1 MNKFKIL
8 LNTYPVAYQKMGGG
22 EKQLEQY
29 FNFLKKK
36 KIFVKKFDQWS
47 KTDKLENYDIVHF
60 FSVIPGGSITFLQ
73 YAKNLNKKIVI
84 SPNIWLEDN
93 KHEEFN
99 QIKYI
104 LHLADKIIV
113 NSNLE
118 KLKISKIF
126 EIPLIKF
133 EVIYNCVDNTF
144 LKKKEKIK
152 SFSKMYNIKK
162 PYILS
167 VGNIEKRK
175 NQNAILKVLN
185 KFKKLNYVNIGN
197 TRDEKY
203 LKEFM
208 GKKNKFYNIKYIKN
222 KKILRSAY
230 EESELFILPSECE
243 TPSIS
248 ALEAGAVGKKVII
261 TEIGSTREYFKN
273 YAKYINPYNTNSIYS
288 ELKKGLTSKNNYKL
302 KVHIAK
308 NFYAEA
314 QMSKLLQIYKKL
326 YENSY

>member
-1 MNKFKIL
+1 
-8 LNTYPVAYQKMGGG
+8 
-22 EKQLEQY
+22 
-29 FNFLKKK
+29 
-36 KIFVKKFDQWS
+36 
-47 KTDKLENYDIVHF
+47 
-60 FSVIPGGSITFLQ
+60 
-73 YAKNLNKKIVI
+73 
-84 SPNIWLEDN
+84 
-93 KHEEFN
+93 
-99 QIKYI
+99 
-104 LHLADKIIV
+104 
-113 NSNLE
+113 
-118 KLKISKIF
+118 
-126 EIPLIKF
+126 
-133 EVIYNCVDNTF
+133 
-144 LKKKEKIK
+144 
-152 SFSKMYNIKK
+152 MYNIKK

-185 KFKKLNYVNIGN
+185 KFEKLNYVNIGN

-273 YAKYINPYNTNSIYS
+273 YAKYINPYDTNSIYS

-302 KVHIAK
+302 KFHIAK

-326 YENSY
+326 YENN